1 MSPEPLETRHSD
13 EIAALL
19 AVAENGSFVAA
30 GRALQRHPSIVS
42 KRVAAMEM
50 RLGVRL
56 IERSTRQ
63 VRLTPAGAQLTQRLR
78 GALDAITEAQQEA
91 SLGAAEARGQLRVAL
106 PSAMGR
112 MWLAPLLPQFL
123 QRHPHI
129 TVVIDY
135 SDRYVDIIAEGFDAA
150 VRIGEL
156 NDNRLIAKKLSE
168 HRRILCASPD
178 YLARYGEP
186 AQPKDLVE
194 HNCLRFSGFASFP
207 EWCLS
212 RNGRGERVLVNGN
225 LTSNDGE
232 SLLAAALQGAGIV
245 AGGEWLMAREIAAGR
260 LVQVLPG
267 WSLDEQGGIYLLRP
281 SARFAAASTLAF
293 KEWVEGEFAQ
303 GPPWKS
309 ASL

>member
-1 MSPEPLETRHSD
+1 M
-13 EIAALL
+13 AALQGRNLMHQKRIALLIDCDNVSHNAIEGVLEEL
-19 AVAENGSFVAA
+19 AKYGMVNV
-30 GRALQRHPSIVS
+30 RHAHGDW
-42 KRVAAMEM
+42 K
-50 RLGVRL
+50 
-56 IERSTRQ
+56 
-63 VRLTPAGAQLTQRLR
+63 
-78 GALDAITEAQQEA
+78 
-91 SLGAAEARGQLRVAL
+91 
-106 PSAMGR
+106 
-112 MWLAPLLPQFL
+112 
-123 QRHPHI
+123 
-129 TVVIDY
+129 
-135 SDRYVDIIAEGFDAA
+135 SDGL
-150 VRIGEL
+150 GEL